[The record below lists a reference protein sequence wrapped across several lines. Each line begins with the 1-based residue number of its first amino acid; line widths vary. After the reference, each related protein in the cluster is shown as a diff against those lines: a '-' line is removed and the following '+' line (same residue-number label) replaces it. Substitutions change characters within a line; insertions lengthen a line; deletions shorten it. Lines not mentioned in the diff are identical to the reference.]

1 MADLCIKCLKSDIT
15 DSGSQYGQFLLDC
28 LSPGQGVTIG
38 TLLRRI
44 LLGDLGGTAITAVR
58 IAGATHE
65 FSTLEGVREDILEIL
80 LNLKG
85 VVFKSNT
92 TELKLGRLK
101 IQGPAVITA
110 NCLQLPPELEIVN
123 PNHYLATISTSN
135 TLEMEVQFNYGI
147 GYQLAGQNNQSDSG
161 DFLDVDAIF
170 MPVQKVDFKVDNT
183 YGNKN
188 TNNENLIL
196 DIWTNGSITPEE
208 AIFESSQLIINLFEQ
223 LLQNKANTDPELEEL
238 QTPTIS
244 TETHMNIS
252 IEELQLSV
260 RAYNCLKRAQI
271 NSISD
276 LLKYS
281 PEKLQEIKNFGQKS
295 ADEVFDALKNKLG
308 ITLN

>member
-1 MADLCIKCLKSDIT
+1 
-15 DSGSQYGQFLLDC
+15 
-28 LSPGQGVTIG
+28 V
-38 TLLRRI
+38 
-44 LLGDLGGTAITAVR
+44 TAVR

-85 VVFKSNT
+85 IVFKNNT
-92 TELKLGRLK
+92 QDLKLGRLK

-110 NCLQLPPELEIVN
+110 DCLQLPSGLEIVN
-123 PNHYLATISTSN
+123 PNHYIATISTTN
-135 TLEMEVQFNYGI
+135 ILEMELQFEYGT
-147 GYQLAGQNNQSDSG
+147 GYKLAGQKIQENSV
-161 DFLDVDAIF
+161 DFLEVDAIF
-170 MPVQKVDFKVDNT
+170 MPVQKVDFKVET
-183 YGNKN
+183 PYANKN
-188 TNNENLIL
+188 KNNENLIL

-208 AIFESSQLIINLFEQ
+208 AIFQSSQLIINLFEQ
-223 LLQNKANTDPELEEL
+223 LLENKSNTDIELEDLE
-238 QTPTIS
+238 TSPIS

-252 IEELQLSV
+252 IEELHLSV

-308 ITLN
+308 ITLS